1 MNTESEVKSKK
12 KIPDDSLNP
21 DGDIKIL
28 ISATEDAVGQVT
40 LQQYYKDGKH
50 EGKEFLLKM
59 LDDLSNGAFVFS

>member
-1 MNTESEVKSKK
+1 MNTKSEVKSKK
-12 KIPDDSLNP
+12 KIPDNLLNP

>member
-1 MNTESEVKSKK
+1 MNTESEVKSK
-12 KIPDDSLNP
+12 SLNP

>member
-12 KIPDDSLNP
+12 KIPDDLLNP